1 MVLPCNLYW
10 LYNSHHK
17 FHQRDFMNPILLKQR
32 ISKWIEACQFLK
44 SAEIKEQLDT
54 DEWTAIEELSNLW
67 NKNFTA
73 NGVKEDALAHI
84 ETLKRCEDMHPN
96 NLKIKEMSKALT
108 GVAREMMTKDEATY
122 NEFKEALK
130 KEIKQNRPVPKT
142 PTVPKTPPRVSVPP
156 KTPVIPKTPPRT
168 TVSDRDIKI
177 TSVDYKNSDPK
188 NKIINDFGSQIRVGA
203 YYIYSRLHI
212 TTDFKGKVTVEVQF
226 TDPEG
231 KDRGTT
237 RTEIY
242 IDGSGN
248 YVALGYGNDEGGYW
262 NKSGYWTLKYSING
276 RLAFTNRL
284 YIAAA
289 ENKKGSMT
297 IEKVIFANSD
307 ESGNILADYGS
318 TLYTDTQYLK
328 PKVTFRTSRRGDTT
342 FIVKLT
348 SPRGETSTYDTSINI
363 KSESE
368 TWNFSGYGNSNGTFF
383 TAGQWKVQFYVDNQ
397 LIYTTSVTINSRST
411 YRPPVIPKT
420 TNTGGGGNGGGSK
433 IVKILKWVAIIGV
446 ILAGLNFVSNMD
458 CSGHSDL
465 PVEYAIA
472 DGVKLYQQPKLNSV
486 VNLKLNR
493 GTKLYLVE
501 REGDSGWI
509 KVETDDG
516 TKGYIHES
524 YTLSE
529 EMHSNISK
537 LFANSDP
544 AVIEKFQGMKY
555 QVMKNQALAKVFD
568 FAPGFMT
575 PNAMIVDVA
584 SATDKPYEQ
593 VAFLITDGNNPFA
606 IAYSFNSDGEPQA
619 IRYSALNDKRTDTY
633 FTSISTF
640 TAYQMKVKASDGK
653 TVTIDKI
660 K

>member
-1 MVLPCNLYW
+1 M
-10 LYNSHHK
+10 
-17 FHQRDFMNPILLKQR
+17 
-32 ISKWIEACQFLK
+32 
-44 SAEIKEQLDT
+44 
-54 DEWTAIEELSNLW
+54 
-67 NKNFTA
+67 
-73 NGVKEDALAHI
+73 
-84 ETLKRCEDMHPN
+84 
-96 NLKIKEMSKALT
+96 
-108 GVAREMMTKDEATY
+108 
-122 NEFKEALK
+122 
-130 KEIKQNRPVPKT
+130 
-142 PTVPKTPPRVSVPP
+142 
-156 KTPVIPKTPPRT
+156 
-168 TVSDRDIKI
+168 
-177 TSVDYKNSDPK
+177 
-188 NKIINDFGSQIRVGA
+188 
-203 YYIYSRLHI
+203 HI
-212 TTDFKGKVTVEVQF
+212 TTAFKGKVTVEVQF

-446 ILAGLNFVSNMD
+446 ILVGLNFVSNMD

-486 VNLKLNR
+486 VNLKLDR

-501 REGDSGWI
+501 REGDTGWI

-529 EMHSNISK
+529 EMHSNISQ

-544 AVIEKFQGMKY
+544 AVVEKFQAMKY
-555 QVMKNQALAKVFD
+555 QVMKNQALADVYS

-575 PNAMIVDVA
+575 ANARIVDVDVA
-584 SATDKPYEQ
+584 ADKPYEQ
-593 VAFLITDGNNPFA
+593 VAFLIADGSSSFA
-606 IAYSFNSDGEPQA
+606 IAYSFDDNGNPKKT
-619 IRYSALNDKRTDTY
+619 RYSALNDKLPGAE
-633 FTSISTF
+633 FTTISTF
-640 TAYQMKVKASDGK
+640 TAFQMKVKTDNGK
-653 TVTIDKI
+653 TVKVDKY
-660 K
+660 